1 MTEIRT
7 AREDDIGFM
16 MQLEELS
23 FPESRRSSAR
33 SIKYSLNNHAQKVF
47 IAENDGIRAGCA
59 VIRLHKKSIRVYSI
73 AVSTDM
79 RGMSIGKKMMQYIID
94 LAKESNM
101 SRILLEADS
110 ADIRLLDWY
119 RSLGFSDERLFE
131 DYYGPGEHALR
142 MVIFLK
148 ESEQIIIRSKKRNVV
163 VIDSGLEYL
172 NDIPDLEIIHADEY
186 LSGDSYQ
193 SSTGIRV
200 FNLCQSYEYQT
211 MGYYVSLLAAARDQR
226 VIPNVT
232 TIKDFS
238 DARII
243 RSIGEEIH
251 RIIQEEL
258 AGINDKE
265 FSLRVIF
272 GQSGDGTKAKLGR
285 ALYRLFESPFLEFSF
300 KKGMEWRLWAV
311 RAIPP
316 EESMDIPNIRNLA
329 VKYFSQKRFSI
340 SRFRDYKYDMAILI
354 DPDEKNPPS
363 DIKALSEFKTA
374 AEDIGFFV
382 DFIYKDDYSRLG
394 EYDALFI
401 RCTTNVND
409 FTYQFSRY
417 AYAEGLVVIDD
428 PWSILKCS
436 NKLFLSERMRTGSVN
451 TPKTVILGKGNNF
464 DPEEEGF
471 GYPVILKKPDSAF
484 SMGVHKAG
492 TKAEYDRL
500 TANLFESSDLIMIQE
515 YIESEF
521 DWRIGVL
528 DNHPIYACKYY
539 MAFNHWQ
546 IYNWKE
552 DGHDNFSGG
561 FETVDISGV
570 PLKVVK
576 TALKATALIGDGLY
590 GVDLKEKDGKVY
602 VIEVNDNPSIEYGVE
617 DKIAG
622 TGLYHSIMQ
631 SIYNRIEDSR
641 SEKRLVSSL

>member
-7 AREDDIGFM
+7 AREDDIAFM
-16 MQLEELS
+16 MKLEEVS
-23 FPESRRSSAR
+23 FPKSRRSSAW
-33 SIKYSLNNHAQKVF
+33 SIKHSLNNHAQLAL
-47 IAENDGIRAGCA
+47 IAENDGIRAGSA
-59 VIRLHKKSIRVYSI
+59 IIRLHKKSIRIYSI
-73 AVSTDM
+73 AVSEDM

-101 SRILLEADS
+101 TRILLEADS
-110 ADIRLLDWY
+110 SDTRLLDWY

-148 ESEQIIIRSKKRNVV
+148 ESEHAVFRSKKRNVV
-163 VIDSGLEYL
+163 VIDSRLEYL
-172 NDIPDLEIIHADEY
+172 DDIPDLEIIHADEF

-193 SSTGIRV
+193 SSSGIRV
-200 FNLCQSYEYQT
+200 FNLCQSYEYQS

-238 DARII
+238 DSRII
-243 RSIGEEIH
+243 RSIGEEVH

-258 AGINDKE
+258 AGITEKE
-265 FSLRVIF
+265 FGIRVFF
-272 GQSGDGTKAKLGR
+272 GQSCDGTKARLGR
-285 ALYRLFESPFLEFSF
+285 ALYRLFESPFLEFTF

-311 RAIPP
+311 RAIAP
-316 EESMDIPNIRNLA
+316 EESVQIPNIRNLA

-382 DFIYKDDYSRLG
+382 DFIYREDYPRLG

-409 FTYQFSRY
+409 YTYQFSRY

-436 NKLFLSERMRTGSVN
+436 NKLFLSERMRTGAVN
-451 TPKTVILGKGNNF
+451 TPRTVILGRESIF
-464 DPEEEGF
+464 DPEESGF

-492 TKAEYDRL
+492 NREEFDRL
-500 TANLFESSDLIMIQE
+500 TEVLFESSDLIMLQE
-515 YIESEF
+515 YIKSDF

-528 DNHPIYACKYY
+528 DNRAIYACKYF
-539 MAFNHWQ
+539 MAVNHWQ

-561 FETVDISGV
+561 FETVDIAEV
-570 PLKVVK
+570 PVKVLK

-590 GVDLKEKDGKVY
+590 GVDLKESNGKVY
-602 VIEVNDNPSIEYGVE
+602 VIEVNDNPSIEYGIE

-641 SEKRLVSSL
+641 SAKRLVSNL